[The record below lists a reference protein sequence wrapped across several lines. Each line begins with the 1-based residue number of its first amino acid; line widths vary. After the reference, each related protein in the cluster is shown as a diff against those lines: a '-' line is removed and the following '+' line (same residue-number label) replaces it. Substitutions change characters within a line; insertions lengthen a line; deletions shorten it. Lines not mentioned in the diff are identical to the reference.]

1 MLSLDLVLETIV
13 VLVFC
18 YYIALSAWLAASY
31 CICCLHV
38 VARLSRHLSTC
49 VHVPPGESRYVRCS
63 RVDNDLYRTLC
74 SVVAE
79 KTVTKPGEQCFNDFD
94 PHLKNIR
101 SLCPTQC
108 AFADVYE
115 ITHKVPSNHHICIK
129 FENYGLIKRKKDVY
143 LWRDG
148 GCLNETI
155 AFSIRCGFPLSRR
168 NLMAIQKDSS
178 SYLAKLLAL

>member
-1 MLSLDLVLETIV
+1 MWLRLFRVIFPLAITYLQV
-13 VLVFC
+13 VGSEN
-18 YYIALSAWLAASY
+18 AD
-31 CICCLHV
+31 
-38 VARLSRHLSTC
+38 HLPDY
-49 VHVPPGESRYVRCS
+49 HYRK
-63 RVDNDLYRTLC
+63 VDNDLYRTLC